1 MSQDQEPAE
10 QPAPKKRLH
19 FVRAKAYQ
27 NGSTGPLRH
36 SILQVLGVLKVAT
49 VKQTWLLAQ
58 PDHEFPNT
66 VASGLR
72 DLMKNKLTEQR
83 GTTSGLPSKQDPAD
97 ADPAAAPEPKSARP
111 KGQPKRKPVR
121 PVGAGAVIWGLTDLG
136 LDAAKSTL
144 PSSRKVGGRAR
155 SVGRATGAPHAM
167 AVNDTIVAFTSPATP
182 GEPIGTIADWV
193 TEAPHPLPGDRT
205 QFADAVLTAPADGV
219 PLLLVEVDLHNE
231 TPEFIAA
238 KFDRY
243 AEYFALT
250 YKDPTHEGHHSDA
263 DKLPTWR
270 RRYPMADPDSL
281 PPIALVLAGAG
292 PRGLNNLIDKVK
304 DLTRK
309 HWRPTSLNRWKN
321 GDPFD
326 FTGSIP
332 ILACHLD
339 RLKEHGP
346 HAAIWWRFG
355 ANEWQT
361 LHDALAHTEYRARV
375 QARLDAEAQDAHEAE
390 ERRLEATRCP
400 TCDRRADEFDDQRC
414 ASDGTKSCWDCRQ
427 KAAADAAEKKQQAV
441 RDAHAKR
448 WPCWTCKGPLGGAFD
463 SVLELTEEAPAE
475 ALECPSC
482 EIDRRNNGLGRL
494 LLPKPTRSE
503 ERQARKGQLN
513 DPWWEMR
520 QLHAKQWPARSSN

>member
-10 QPAPKKRLH
+10 QPAAKKRTN
-19 FVRAKAYQ
+19 FVRAKAYP

-36 SILQVLGVLKVAT
+36 SVLQVLGVLKVAT
-49 VKQTWLLAQ
+49 VKQVWRLAQ
-58 PDHEFPNT
+58 PDHEKPNT

-72 DLMKNKLTEQR
+72 DLAKNKLTEQR
-83 GTTSGLPSKQDPAD
+83 GTTSGIPKQPEPAD
-97 ADPAAAPEPKSARP
+97 SGDEAAGPA
-111 KGQPKRKPVR
+111 PVR
-121 PVGAGAVIWGLTDLG
+121 PPKRRPVRPPGAGAVIWGLTDLG

-144 PSSRKVGGRAR
+144 PSERKIGGRAR

-182 GEPIGTIADWV
+182 GEPIGTIADWI
-193 TEAPHPLPGDRT
+193 TEAPHPLPGERN

-219 PLLLVEVDLHNE
+219 PVLLVEVDLHNE

-238 KFDRY
+238 KFERY

-250 YKDPTHEGHHSDA
+250 YNDPKHDGHHSEA
-263 DKLPTWR
+263 KKLKTWR
-270 RRYPMADPDSL
+270 RKYPMMAGSDSL
-281 PPIALVLAGAG
+281 PPIALVLGGAG
-292 PRGLNNLIDKVK
+292 PRGLNNLLNKVK
-304 DLTRK
+304 DLTVQ
-309 HWRPTSLNRWKN
+309 HWAPPRLAPL
-321 GDPFD
+321 D
-326 FTGSIP
+326 FSKRIP

-339 RLKEHGP
+339 QLKEHGP

-361 LHDALAHTEYRARV
+361 LDDALAHTEYRARV
-375 QARLDAEAQDAHEAE
+375 QARLDAEDQAAHEALE
-390 ERRLEATRCP
+390 KRLEATRCP
-400 TCDRRADEFDDQRC
+400 GCNRRQDEIKHGRP
-414 ASDGTKSCWDCRQ
+414 SDGTELCGDCRN
-427 KAAADAAEKKQQAV
+427 KAWKAEREEKQQAV

-448 WPCWTCKGPLGGAFD
+448 WPCWTCKGPLGGAFG
-463 SVLELTEEAPAE
+463 SGQELTKEAPAD

-482 EIDRRNNGLGRL
+482 QSHRLNNGLGRL
-494 LLPKPTRSE
+494 LLPKPTRAE

-520 QLHAKQWPARSSN
+520 QLHARQWPVRSSN

>member
-1 MSQDQEPAE
+1 MSQDESDQR
-10 QPAPKKRLH
+10 PAPKKRVH
-19 FVRAKAYQ
+19 FVRAKAYP
-27 NGSTGPLRH
+27 NGSTSPLRH
-36 SILQVLGVLKVAT
+36 NILQVLGVLKVAT
-49 VKQTWLLAQ
+49 VKQVWLLAQ
-58 PDHEFPNT
+58 PDHEHPNT

-72 DLMKNKLTEQR
+72 DLAKNKLTEQR
-83 GTTSGLPSKQDPAD
+83 GSTSGLPPKPDPAD
-97 ADPAAAPEPKSARP
+97 GAAAAGPKPARP
-111 KGQPKRKPVR
+111 AKRKPVR
-121 PVGAGAVIWGLTDLG
+121 PPGAGAVIWGLTDLG

-144 PSSRKVGGRAR
+144 PSERKVGGRAR

-167 AVNDTIVAFTSPATP
+167 AVNDTIMAFTSPATP
-182 GEPIGTIADWV
+182 GEAIGRIADWV
-193 TEAPHPLPGDRT
+193 TEAPHSLPGERT

-219 PLLLVEVDLHNE
+219 PVLLVEVDLHNE

-250 YKDPTHEGHHSDA
+250 YKDPTHDGHPSDA

-270 RRYPMADPDSL
+270 RRYPMAGPDSL

-292 PRGLNNLIDKVK
+292 PRGLNNLLNKVK

-309 HWRPTSLNRWKN
+309 HWRPTSLDRWSH

-339 RLKEHGP
+339 SLTKYGP
-346 HAAIWWRFG
+346 HAEIWWRFG
-355 ANEWQT
+355 GYKWET
-361 LHDALAHTEYRARV
+361 LADALAHTEYRARV
-375 QARLDAEAQDAHEAE
+375 QARLDADAQAAYEAE
-390 ERRLEATRCP
+390 EQRLEATRCP
-400 TCDRRADEFDDQRC
+400 GCDRREDEFEYEGS
-414 ASDGTKSCWDCRQ
+414 ASDGTEPCGACRQ
-427 KAAADAAEKKQQAV
+427 KADDDAAEKKQQVV

-448 WPCWTCKGPLGGAFD
+448 WPCWTCKGPLGGAFG
-463 SVLELTEEAPAE
+463 SGLELTKEAPAE

-494 LLPKPTRSE
+494 LLPKPTRAE

-520 QLHAKQWPARSSN
+520 QLHAKQWPVRSSN